1 MSLGGKGN
9 AFAVIYPSE
18 KIICVNDFENENF
31 EKLLEESSELI
42 NDLSSGNSE
51 IASKIDIGDSDLSSS
66 TWDHLYEIKDNKEDG
81 KKRNEGKEGNE
92 VVKIVLYG
100 VLGSTSFCQ
109 FHSLLSVRARAGS
122 VRYAARHAYPNMITT
137 SQVSTCTCICFKMCY
152 FLILK

>member
-1 MSLGGKGN
+1 MFFFILGGKGN

-18 KIICVNDFENENF
+18 KIVCLNDFDNENF

-51 IASKIDIGDSDLSSS
+51 VASKIDIGDSDLSSS
-66 TWDHLYEIKDNKEDG
+66 SWDHLYEIRDNKEDS
-81 KKRNEGKEGNE
+81 KKRNEGKEENE

-137 SQVSTCTCICFKMCY
+137 SQVSTHTCV
-152 FLILK
+152 FL

>member
-1 MSLGGKGN
+1 M
-9 AFAVIYPSE
+9 
-18 KIICVNDFENENF
+18 NDLDNENF

-42 NDLSSGNSE
+42 NDLSSKNSE

-66 TWDHLYEIKDNKEDG
+66 TWDHLYEIKDNKEDS
-81 KKRNEGKEGNE
+81 KNRNEGNE

-137 SQVSTCTCICFKMCY
+137 SQVRTCTCVFFIVL
-152 FLILK
+152 FLNSRIN

>member
-1 MSLGGKGN
+1 M
-9 AFAVIYPSE
+9 
-18 KIICVNDFENENF
+18 NDFENENF

-66 TWDHLYEIKDNKEDG
+66 SWDHLYEIKDSKEDS
-81 KKRNEGKEGNE
+81 KIRNEGNE

-109 FHSLLSVRARAGS
+109 FHSLLSIRARAGS

-137 SQVSTCTCICFKMCY
+137 SQVSTCTCVCLKLCY
-152 FLILK
+152 FLFFESIN